1 MVKKILLNNAKNL
14 RKNQTEAEKLLWK
27 HLKAKQI
34 NGHKFRRQHPM
45 GKFITDFICLEKKLV
60 VELDGGQHVLNKEK
74 DIERDKWFYNEGFE
88 VLRIWN
94 NEVFH
99 NINGIMEVI
108 EEFCN

>member
-1 MVKKILLNNAKNL
+1 MKKILLDNAKNL

-34 NGHKFRRQHPM
+34 NGFKFRRQHPM

-94 NEVFH
+94 NEIFH
-99 NINGIMEVI
+99 NINGIMEAI